1 MATAIRPTYAAA
13 NCPPAERE
21 ARQQLA
27 ACYRIFAMKG
37 WDELIFN
44 HITVKVPGEDG
55 AFLINPYGMHFSE
68 ITASSLIKIDID
80 GNKLD
85 ADNPWHV
92 NTAGFVQHSL
102 FHRHLPDAHAIIHTH
117 TTATMAVCAAQGGL
131 RPTNFYACNFMGQIA
146 YHDFEGVTVRPE
158 EGERLLK
165 NLGDKRIL
173 LLRNH
178 GPVVMAPTL
187 PSAFLQY
194 WALQRACEIQLAT
207 QTMGAPIEIADAVI
221 AVHQRD
227 ISATRIPGGAGAAEF
242 AAMVRLVDRT
252 DTSWRD

>member
-1 MATAIRPTYAAA
+1 MATAIKSHTMPSTEWA
-13 NCPPAERE
+13 
-21 ARQQLA
+21 ARQELA
-27 ACYRIFAMKG
+27 ACYRIFAMFG

-44 HITVKVPGEDG
+44 HITVKLEEEG

-68 ITASSLIKIDID
+68 VTASSLVKIDID

-85 ADNPWHV
+85 VDNPWHV
-92 NTAGFVQHSL
+92 NRAGFVQHSL

-117 TTATMAVCAAQGGL
+117 TTATVAVCSLEGGL
-131 RPTNFYACNFMGQIA
+131 QPVNFYACNFIGNVA
-146 YHDFEGVTVRPE
+146 YHDFEGVTVRDE

-165 NLGDKRIL
+165 SLGDKRVM

-178 GPVVMAPTL
+178 GPVVMGKTL
-187 PSAFLQY
+187 PDAFIKY
-194 WALQRACEIQLAT
+194 WVLQRACEHQIAT
-207 QTMGAPIEIADAVI
+207 MSIGQPIHVGNDVV

-227 ISATRIPGGAGAAEF
+227 IGATQIPGGSGRAEF
-242 AAMVRLVDRT
+242 DAMVRRVDKI